1 MKNRLSD
8 INEFGLIKKIAGL
21 TRTDS
26 SVIKGI
32 GDDCAVLKYKKN
44 KHLLFA
50 TDIIVEGVHF
60 TQEKATPEE
69 IGHKALAVNISDIA
83 ACGGLPKYGVVSVG
97 LPPGISHDYA
107 MRLYKSIENMARYFK
122 MNLVGG
128 DMSSSERII
137 ISIAVLGEVLKRGLI
152 LRSGARSKDVIVL
165 TGPLCVRPDH
175 LLFMPKIE
183 ESQFIVKK
191 LNASAMIDISDGF
204 LSDLA
209 HVLKCS
215 KKGALIYESLIPC
228 KTKKYSLDRL
238 LNTGEQF
245 ELLFTM
251 PAKRLSMLPKGFYPV
266 GEIISTSATITLVDS
281 SGKKNKVQPKGY
293 THF

>member
-8 INEFGLIKKIAGL
+8 IGEFGLIEKITRL

-50 TDIIVEGVHF
+50 TDILVEGVHF
-60 TQEKATPEE
+60 TQDKAAPEE

-83 ACGGLPKYGVVSVG
+83 ACGGLPKHAVVSVG
-97 LPPGISHDYA
+97 LPPGIPRNYA
-107 MRLYKSIENMARYFK
+107 MRLYKGIENMARHFK

-128 DMSSSERII
+128 DMSSSERIV
-137 ISIAVLGEVLKRGLI
+137 ISVAILGEVLKRDLI
-152 LRSGARSKDVIVL
+152 LRSGARSKDVIVS
-165 TGPLCVRPDH
+165 TGPLCMRPDH

-204 LSDLA
+204 LSDLE
-209 HVLKCS
+209 HILKCS

-228 KTKKYSLDRL
+228 KNKGYFLDRL

-266 GEIISTSATITLVDS
+266 GEIVSGNATITLVDS
-281 SGKKNKVQPKGY
+281 LGKKNRVQPKGY